1 MRIRAAFDMFD
12 KDKKG
17 CVIQEEVST
26 IMRYLGAYP
35 TEKDIIKKILPE
47 VCKQSCNLHARDE
60 PSTFVTYDRFEKKM
74 LEVLY
79 TNEYEPDTDETLLA
93 AFRVRDEV
101 AIKLPLKYFRVHS
114 RYRASR

>member
-1 MRIRAAFDMFD
+1 MAAPATASNQRVPADDEAARKVRIRAAFDMFD
-12 KDKKG
+12 KEKKG
-17 CVIQEEVST
+17 SVIQEEVST

-35 TEKDIIKKILPE
+35 TEKDIIKKILPDMQE
-47 VCKQSCNLHARDE
+47 DE

-93 AFRVRDEV
+93 AFRVRADFD
-101 AIKLPLKYFRVHS
+101 A
-114 RYRASR
+114 AS